1 MSEELILNNGIKMPS
16 VGIGGWAQKKEDILN
31 ALRIGYRMIDT
42 AAQYGNEE
50 EIGCAVKESGV
61 RREDVFVT
69 TKIWTQDIRIGRTYA
84 AFEDS
89 LKRLGMDYVDLL
101 LIHWPASGFEDA
113 WVEMEN
119 VYKAGKTRAIGVSNF
134 EWHHLEELKLNGAT
148 VLPAV
153 NQIESHPYFAN
164 QEIIERGKKLGIVA
178 VAWCP
183 LGGPGSGELQD
194 QVIKEIAIKNRKTP
208 AQVILK
214 WHLQRGVVVI
224 PKSSK
229 PERMKEN
236 MNIYDFEL
244 SESDMSRI
252 ALLEQGKRLG
262 AHPDNFDF

>member
-1 MSEELILNNGIKMPS
+1 MNEEVILNNGIEMPK
-16 VGIGGWAQKKEDILN
+16 VGIGGWAQNKEDILN
-31 ALRIGYRMIDT
+31 ALLIGYRMIDT

-50 EIGCAVKESGV
+50 EIGCAVTESGV
-61 RREDVFVT
+61 RREDVFVV
-69 TKIWTQDIRIGRTYA
+69 TKIWTQDIRSERTYA

-113 WVEMEN
+113 WIEMEKI
-119 VYKAGKTRAIGVSNF
+119 YKAGKTRAIGVSNF
-134 EWHHLEELKLNGAT
+134 ERHHLETLTLNGAT
-148 VLPAV
+148 IVPAV
-153 NQIESHPYFAN
+153 NQIESHPYFVN
-164 QEIIERGKKLGIVA
+164 QGIVK
-178 VAWCP
+178 VCKTTGIVPEAWCP

-194 QVIKEIAIKNRKTP
+194 QVIKEIAVNNRKTP
-208 AQVILK
+208 AQVILR

-236 MNIYDFEL
+236 INIFDFEL
-244 SESDMSRI
+244 SESDMEKI